1 MNEKDRELPP
11 IEGELTEEILKQVAG
26 GCAPTNSTGVCF
38 PHRPPPV
45 KW

>member
-26 GCAPTNSTGVCF
+26 GGCHPKNSTGICF
-38 PHRPPPV
+38 PHRPE
-45 KW
+45 K